1 MQRQQNLFPTL
12 VRGNRTNSGTV
23 FCPVP
28 RMRGVNTIRT
38 SVTPVT
44 VLLGKRFLDSG
55 IRHHICCDPLRLL
68 GRGLPRLRRG
78 ALLGGNQGAG
88 RGWAWE
94 LLDWRLGRLW
104 G

>member
-44 VLLGKRFLDSG
+44 VLLGKRFLDWG

-68 GRGLPRLRRG
+68 EGPPKVAAERPARGRS
-78 ALLGGNQGAG
+78 GAG
-88 RGWAWE
+88 RGWAWK